1 MTYLDDVTRP
11 FLARH
16 FSQRRSPGPL
26 DLILTLHS
34 SGPMQ
39 AMTLGQPVRS
49 LCFRSRSFSLMP
61 VLAVRLRLVVQQRR
75 QHVELLQ
82 TVAVPEHRS
91 SRRHDFPR
99 LARPASANSA
109 PREVTLHQVATSR
122 TASRSS
128 ETEASSSS
136 ASPALRLPV
145 AD

>member
-34 SGPMQ
+34 SGPLQ

-49 LCFRSRSFSLMP
+49 LCFRSRSFSLTP

-82 TVAVPEHRS
+82 PVAVPEHRS

-99 LARPASANSA
+99 LARPTSANSA
-109 PREVTLHQVATSR
+109 PREATPHHQP
-122 TASRSS
+122 
-128 ETEASSSS
+128 S
-136 ASPALRLPV
+136 ASLSPTNTGAWNVIPCSGV
-145 AD
+145 VIQSACC